1 MLCPYGGCKVSDDFL
16 RYSKD
21 MLTLALPLLLS
32 AAPHQPAASDLM
44 AAIPENA
51 VVAFHMPNPKAV
63 VAARE
68 TNDLVAFMMDPEWES
83 IAGLL
88 MDMDDPEEAAG
99 LNQLKGLRD
108 RAIEAMTDCSGLVM
122 FATTLPETGEPM
134 SIGVVARGGPKVAE
148 MIQEMFVDE
157 QASTEQLQPS
167 LIARTSVP
175 RAGRFNRAFATSG
188 DLIIGVES
196 WDGMDTARAMV
207 RESLGRGAQ
216 RPGGPFGLPT
226 LAKERK
232 ACAFEFAVNL
242 DPILKAARSEGF
254 NSPMEERMFDMAF
267 DGMTWIYGSM
277 ALGSGETTDA
287 DVVVPYGAES
297 ALAGLFSNFGQ
308 ADINAFAGIP
318 AEAHTAQVGNV
329 DLEGIFG
336 WAMDLVKGESE
347 EGYEQIMAGINGITE
362 MSGIN
367 VIEDVLGNLSGPSV
381 AFSTTRP
388 VSEEPTMMDM
398 MMVSTF
404 SGNDMT
410 YAVEVEDTEVLLE
423 ALEFMVDMS
432 GMGEMLL
439 SGTATG
445 GGESG
450 EFETWSL
457 DPEIGSLKLALGAG
471 HMILSTNSQVLD
483 RYLST
488 FGTEL
493 GESFASNEKVAVI
506 LPTLSGAGIS
516 IQKTAAMLESIST
529 MVDGFEAMF
538 SNTVDLSAFEG
549 GEMAGASID
558 DTFSRMSLAADR
570 VVELGRRYFE
580 GTMSSDMVME
590 NGQLRLRQRTR

>member
-1 MLCPYGGCKVSDDFL
+1 
-16 RYSKD
+16 
-21 MLTLALPLLLS
+21 MLTLAPLALPLLVSS
-32 AAPHQPAASDLM
+32 AAPQPAASDLM
-44 AAIPENA
+44 AAIPEEA

-63 VAARE
+63 IAARE
-68 TNDLVAFMMDPEWES
+68 TNNLVAFMLDPEWES
-83 IAGLL
+83 IAGMF
-88 MDMDDPEEAAG
+88 MDAEIPEEAAA
-99 LNQLKGLRD
+99 LDQLKDLRD
-108 RAIEAMTDCSGLVM
+108 NAVEALSDSSGMVM
-122 FATTLPETGEPM
+122 FATAFPETGKKM
-134 SIGVVARGGPKVAE
+134 GFGVVAQGGPKVAE
-148 MIQEMFVDE
+148 MIQSMFVGD
-157 QASTEQLQPS
+157 APSTEQLSPS
-167 LIARTSVP
+167 LLARTSAP
-175 RAGRFNRAFATSG
+175 ARGRGHLAFATSG
-188 DLIIGVES
+188 DLIIGVETEG
-196 WDGMDTARAMV
+196 GMDAARALV
-207 RESLGRGAQ
+207 RQSLGRGAE

-232 ACAFEFAVNL
+232 DCAFEFAVNL
-242 DPILKAARSEGF
+242 GPILSAARAEGF
-254 NSPMEERMFDMAF
+254 NSPMEERMFDMVF

-287 DVVVPYGAES
+287 ELVVPYGAES

-367 VIEDVLGNLSGPSV
+367 LIEDVLGNLSGPSV

-388 VSEEPTMMDM
+388 VPETPTMMDM

-471 HMILSTNSQVLD
+471 HMIVSTNSQVLD

-493 GESFASNEKVAVI
+493 GESFASNEKVAAI

-516 IQKTAAMLESIST
+516 IQRTAAMLESIST

-538 SNTVDLSAFEG
+538 SEAVDLDGFDGAE
-549 GEMAGASID
+549 EMNASVD
-558 DTFSRMSLAADR
+558 GTFQLMSLAADR

-580 GTMSSDMVME
+580 GTMSADMVME
-590 NGQLRLRQRTR
+590 NGQIRLRQRTR

>member
-1 MLCPYGGCKVSDDFL
+1 
-16 RYSKD
+16 
-21 MLTLALPLLLS
+21 MLTLAPLALPLLLS
-32 AAPHQPAASDLM
+32 STAPQPAASDLM
-44 AAIPENA
+44 AAIPEEA

-63 VAARE
+63 IAARE
-68 TNDLVAFMMDPEWES
+68 TNNLVAFMLDPEWES
-83 IAGLL
+83 IAGMF
-88 MDMDDPEEAAG
+88 MDAEVPEEAAA
-99 LNQLKGLRD
+99 LDQLKDLRD
-108 RAIEAMTDCSGLVM
+108 NAVEALSDSSGMVM
-122 FATTLPETGEPM
+122 FATAFPETGKKM
-134 SIGVVARGGPKVAE
+134 SFGVVAQGGPKVAE
-148 MIQEMFVDE
+148 MIQSMFVSD
-157 QASTEQLQPS
+157 APSTEQLSPS
-167 LIARTSVP
+167 LLARTSAP
-175 RAGRFNRAFATSG
+175 ARGRGHLAFATSG
-188 DLIIGVES
+188 DLIIGVETEG
-196 WDGMDTARAMV
+196 GMDAARALV
-207 RESLGRGAQ
+207 RQSLGRGAE

-232 ACAFEFAVNL
+232 DCAFEFAVNL
-242 DPILKAARSEGF
+242 GPILSAARTEGF
-254 NSPMEERMFDMAF
+254 NSPMEERMFDMVF

-287 DVVVPYGAES
+287 EVVVPYGAES
-297 ALAGLFSNFGQ
+297 ALAGLFSNFGK
-308 ADINAFAGIP
+308 ADINAFAGVP

-367 VIEDVLGNLSGPSV
+367 LIEDVLGNLSGPSV

-388 VSEEPTMMDM
+388 VPEEPTMMDM

-410 YAVEVEDTEVLLE
+410 YAIEVEDTEVLLE

-471 HMILSTNSQVLD
+471 HMIISTSPQVLD

-493 GESFASNEKVAVI
+493 GESFASSEKVAAI

-538 SNTVDLSAFEG
+538 SETVDLDGFADAE
-549 GEMAGASID
+549 EMNASLD
-558 DTFSRMSLAADR
+558 GSFQLMSLAADR

-580 GTMSSDMVME
+580 GTMSVDMVME
-590 NGQLRLRQRTR
+590 NGQIRLRQRTR